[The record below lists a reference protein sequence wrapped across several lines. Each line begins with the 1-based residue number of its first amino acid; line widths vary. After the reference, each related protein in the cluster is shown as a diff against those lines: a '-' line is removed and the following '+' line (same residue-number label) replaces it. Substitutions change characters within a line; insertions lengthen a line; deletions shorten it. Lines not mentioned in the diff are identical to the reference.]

1 MTFCARAKK
10 KTGPTFFGERSVV
23 GGGSLARRK
32 KDRFARRCDDAF
44 CWNAPNNKLSF
55 LFFFFASSDF
65 YWCFV
70 GRRLANYFLDRRRL
84 KREEKEV
91 QSSKDP
97 LMHKCTIK

>member
-1 MTFCARAKK
+1 
-10 KTGPTFFGERSVV
+10 
-23 GGGSLARRK
+23 
-32 KDRFARRCDDAF
+32 
-44 CWNAPNNKLSF
+44 
-55 LFFFFASSDF
+55 FFFFASSDF